1 MLQPVVRRTLAPRG
15 QTPILECW
23 DRHDRLSVISALTL
37 APQRQRLGLYF
48 DIHSHNIRADD
59 VYRFIQT
66 IRGRLRRKIILVLDR
81 WSVHRA
87 AIRHLLERHAR
98 NIDIELL
105 PAYAPNSTLRNR
117 SGTIR
122 SMPTWPITSPMT
134 SMNSASRSPVRYCK
148 QHRNQHCC
156 DPSSTGLDW
165 TCECCIGYAK
175 VNSIRVSRPLIL

>member
-1 MLQPVVRRTLAPRG
+1 MLQPLVRRTLAPRG

-37 APQRQRLGLYF
+37 APQRQRIGLYF

-105 PAYAPNSTLRNR
+105 PAYAPELNPTEQIWNHTKYADLANYIPDDIHELGVEVAGSILQTRSKPALLRSFFN
-117 SGTIR
+117 
-122 SMPTWPITSPMT
+122 W
-134 SMNSASRSPVRYCK
+134 A
-148 QHRNQHCC
+148 
-156 DPSSTGLDW
+156 GLD
-165 TCECCIGYAK
+165 
-175 VNSIRVSRPLIL
+175 L

>member
-37 APQRQRLGLYF
+37 APQRQRIGLYF

-105 PAYAPNSTLRNR
+105 PAYAPELNPTEQIWNHTKYADLANYIPDDIHELGVEVAGSILQTRSKPALLRSFFN
-117 SGTIR
+117 
-122 SMPTWPITSPMT
+122 W
-134 SMNSASRSPVRYCK
+134 A
-148 QHRNQHCC
+148 
-156 DPSSTGLDW
+156 GLD
-165 TCECCIGYAK
+165 
-175 VNSIRVSRPLIL
+175 L

>member
-37 APQRQRLGLYF
+37 APQRQRIGLYF

-66 IRGRLRRKIILVLDR
+66 LRGRLRRKIILVLDR

-105 PAYAPNSTLRNR
+105 PAYAPELNPTEQIWNHTKYADLANYIPDDIHELGVEVAGSILQTRSKPALLR
-117 SGTIR
+117 SFFD
-122 SMPTWPITSPMT
+122 W
-134 SMNSASRSPVRYCK
+134 A
-148 QHRNQHCC
+148 
-156 DPSSTGLDW
+156 GLD
-165 TCECCIGYAK
+165 
-175 VNSIRVSRPLIL
+175 L

>member
-37 APQRQRLGLYF
+37 APQRQRFGLYF

-59 VYRFIQT
+59 VYRFIQD

-87 AIRHLLERHAR
+87 AIRKLLERHAQS
-98 NIDIELL
+98 IDIELL
-105 PAYAPNSTLRNR
+105 PAYAPDLNPTEQVWNHTKHADLANYIPDDIHELGVEVASSMLDKRTNPTLLR
-117 SGTIR
+117 SFFK
-122 SMPTWPITSPMT
+122 W
-134 SMNSASRSPVRYCK
+134 AE
-148 QHRNQHCC
+148 
-156 DPSSTGLDW
+156 LD
-165 TCECCIGYAK
+165 
-175 VNSIRVSRPLIL
+175 L

>member
-1 MLQPVVRRTLAPRG
+1 MLQPLVRRTLAPRG

-23 DRHDRLSVISALTL
+23 DRHDRLSAISALTL

-59 VYRFIQT
+59 VYRFIQS

-87 AIRHLLERHAR
+87 AIRRLLERHAR

-105 PAYAPNSTLRNR
+105 PAYAPELNPTEQVWNHTKYADLANYIPDDIHELGVEVAVSMLKTRSKPTLLR
-117 SGTIR
+117 SFFK
-122 SMPTWPITSPMT
+122 W
-134 SMNSASRSPVRYCK
+134 AE
-148 QHRNQHCC
+148 
-156 DPSSTGLDW
+156 LD
-165 TCECCIGYAK
+165 
-175 VNSIRVSRPLIL
+175 L

>member
-37 APQRQRLGLYF
+37 APQRQRIGLYF
-48 DIHSHNIRADD
+48 DIHSHNLRADD
-59 VYRFIQT
+59 VYRFIQS

-87 AIRHLLERHAR
+87 AIRHLLERQAR

-105 PAYAPNSTLRNR
+105 PAYAPELNPTEQIWNHTKYADLANYIPDDIHELGVEVAGSILQTRSKPALLRSFFN
-117 SGTIR
+117 
-122 SMPTWPITSPMT
+122 W
-134 SMNSASRSPVRYCK
+134 A
-148 QHRNQHCC
+148 
-156 DPSSTGLDW
+156 GLD
-165 TCECCIGYAK
+165 
-175 VNSIRVSRPLIL
+175 L